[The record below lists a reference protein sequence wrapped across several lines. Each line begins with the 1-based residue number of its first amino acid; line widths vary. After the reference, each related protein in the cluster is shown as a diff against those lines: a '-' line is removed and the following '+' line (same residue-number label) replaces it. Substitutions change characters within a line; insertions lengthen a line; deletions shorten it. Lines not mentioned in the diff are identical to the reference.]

1 MRTLRAQGRAAV
13 GLDITPSPFTQHVG
27 SIADRALVKK
37 AMRGVETVLHTATLH
52 KPHVATHSSQDFIDT
67 NVTGTL
73 VLLEEAVAARA
84 ARFVFTSTTSTFG
97 AAMNPE
103 QDEPAAWVTEDIVPV
118 PKNIY
123 GATKLAAET
132 LCQLFARKERLPVLV
147 LRTSRF
153 FPEPDD
159 SAAIRDAYPPEN
171 VQANEFLYRR
181 VEIAD
186 VVDAHL
192 RAIERADAIGFGRYI
207 VSATTPF
214 AQDEMPALRADAPR
228 VVKRHFPEYEAL
240 YAARGWRMYPSLDRA
255 YVNDA
260 ARRALGWQPKTDFAR
275 VLAALKAGGD
285 FISPL
290 AREIGIKGYHGKAFA
305 DGLYPVH

>member
-1 MRTLRAQGRAAV
+1 MRTLRAEGRAAT
-13 GLDITPSPFTQHVG
+13 GLDITPSSFTQHVG

-52 KPHVATHSSQDFIDT
+52 KPHVATHSRQNFIDT

-84 ARFVFTSTTSTFG
+84 ARLIFTSTTSTFG
-97 AAMNPE
+97 AAMNPGR
-103 QDEPAAWVTEDIVPV
+103 DEPAAWVTEGVVPV

-123 GATKLAAET
+123 GVTKLAAEN
-132 LCQLFARKERLPVLV
+132 LCQMFARKERLPVLV

-159 SAAIRDAYPPEN
+159 NADIRDAYPPQN
-171 VQANEFLYRR
+171 VQVNEFLYRR

-186 VVDAHL
+186 VVNAHL
-192 RAIERADAIGFGRYI
+192 RAIERADTIGFGRYI

-214 AQDEMPALRADAPR
+214 SEDDMPVLRTDAPA
-228 VVKRHFPEYEAL
+228 VVKRYFPQYEAL
-240 YAARGWRMYPSLDRA
+240 YAARGWRMFPSLDRA

-260 ARRALGWQPKTDFAR
+260 ARTALGWRPQTDFAR
-275 VLAALKAGGD
+275 VLAALAAGGD